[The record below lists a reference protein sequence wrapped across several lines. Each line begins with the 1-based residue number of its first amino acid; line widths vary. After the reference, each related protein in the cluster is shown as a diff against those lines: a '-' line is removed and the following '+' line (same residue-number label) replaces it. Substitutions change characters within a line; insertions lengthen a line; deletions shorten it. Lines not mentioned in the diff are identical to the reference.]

1 MNLGRLPPLKSR
13 RRFYPTEKDISNSI
27 YKSKMISKLTKE
39 EQENLHKS
47 IEKLKLDRRD
57 DKIYCNSHLSLD
69 LTSDTL
75 LNNSEKTEGNSN
87 ANSDSTVINKDL
99 IFCYQADDQRNFLKK
114 YGDHVILA
122 RLSNPSLRLPFPCF
136 GIFVPTNVDF
146 QLVYVFIMQTVSKEC
161 LLEAIQP
168 ILDWNMGWKPN
179 YITVDFS
186 KTQIEATETLFPG
199 EISYF

>member
-1 MNLGRLPPLKSR
+1 
-13 RRFYPTEKDISNSI
+13 
-27 YKSKMISKLTKE
+27 MISKLTKE

-47 IEKLKLDRRD
+47 IEKLKLDRQD
-57 DKIYCNSHLSLD
+57 DNIYSNFHLSLD

-75 LNNSEKTEGNSN
+75 LKNSENTEKNSN
-87 ANSDSTVINKDL
+87 DNATVIDKDF

-122 RLSNPSLRLPFPCF
+122 QLSNPSLRLPFPCF
-136 GIFVPTNVDF
+136 GIFVPSNVDF
-146 QLVYVFIMQTVSKEC
+146 QLVYVFIIQTVSKEC

-168 ILDWNMGWKPN
+168 ILDWNMGWKPK

-186 KTQIEATETLFPG
+186 KTQIAATETLFPSK
-199 EISYF
+199 ISYFYI